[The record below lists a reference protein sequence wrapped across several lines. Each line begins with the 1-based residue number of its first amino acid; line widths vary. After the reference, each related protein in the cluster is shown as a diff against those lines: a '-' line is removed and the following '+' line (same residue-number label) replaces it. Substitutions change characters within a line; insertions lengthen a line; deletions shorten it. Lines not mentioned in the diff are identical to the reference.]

1 MDSNSCSTES
11 MEGTRQRSARPPFVV
26 STALCGA
33 DSLSSHNT
41 CPNSYHCS
49 YFVVVAVVNRRHH
62 SASAVVVVVDTAKVL
77 PNDSLF

>member
-11 MEGTRQRSARPPFVV
+11 MEGKPARLPFVV

-41 CPNSYHCS
+41 CPNSYQCS
-49 YFVVVAVVNRRHH
+49 YFVVVAVLYRRHH
-62 SASAVVVVVDTAKVL
+62 SASAAVVVVVVDTAKVL